1 MNGRVSRTNVDLE
14 PALAV
19 SRFLAQF
26 PTPSRAEAVHLSLK
40 ALRARIEPDRVL
52 MCELAWEVHTHG
64 YWRLVRRD
72 DNSAYESEESYFREV
87 LGLASWR
94 TAYKRL
100 AIGRMLSA
108 FPEPER
114 GAIRAALAQIGVAK
128 ATVIAPA
135 IEHTGAWQVWADL
148 ARQLAYPVLQARVSA
163 ILEAL
168 PRGREPSPPGE
179 HFRRAILS
187 AMPDIEAME
196 LVERF
201 FEIGARV
208 VESDH
213 PIAIFLAGCRECLAE
228 WEVQA
233 AGWRSR
239 GLSDRADGP
248 EKRPATSQVED
259 TSRATRQTPRR
270 WRFAHVGKTRER
282 SLAPTKHAES
292 ACPHWPSRPP
302 ARSGWRAPG
311 DRAASRDGGRVEPDS
326 GGRPASSRLALPG
339 LWAPQPPRR
348 SPRRQALSGRL
359 GL

>member
-1 MNGRVSRTNVDLE
+1 MSGRSILTSTDLE

-26 PTPSRAEAVHLSLK
+26 PTPSRAEAVHVSLK

-72 DNSAYESEESYFREV
+72 DNSAYDSEESYFREV

-100 AIGRMLSA
+100 AIGRLLAA
-108 FPEPER
+108 FSEPER
-114 GAIRAALAQIGVAK
+114 GAIRAALAKIGVAK

-135 IEHTGAWQVWADL
+135 IERTGDWQVWADL

-163 ILEAL
+163 VLEAL
-168 PRGREPSPPGE
+168 PRGREPSPPGDR
-179 HFRRAILS
+179 FRRAILS

-201 FEIGARV
+201 FEVGVKV
-208 VESDH
+208 VGTPH

-233 AGWRSR
+233 AGWRAR
-239 GLSDRADGP
+239 PLSPQADGS
-248 EKRPATSQVED
+248 ENGSV
-259 TSRATRQTPRR
+259 TPRR
-270 WRFAHVGKTRER
+270 EEGQ
-282 SLAPTKHAES
+282 
-292 ACPHWPSRPP
+292 
-302 ARSGWRAPG
+302 
-311 DRAASRDGGRVEPDS
+311 GGEAIA
-326 GGRPASSRLALPG
+326 PASGVCPSGQLC
-339 LWAPQPPRR
+339 PRGQN
-348 SPRRQALSGRL
+348 PRAEPCDSDAR
-359 GL
+359 

>member
-1 MNGRVSRTNVDLE
+1 MCLVAGSSTHLLPPSAIQTPSEGLMSARSIVDSTHPE
-14 PALAV
+14 PGVAL

-26 PTPSRAEAVHLSLK
+26 PNAGRAEAVHLSLK
-40 ALRARIEPDRVL
+40 ALRARVEPDRVL

-135 IEHTGAWQVWADL
+135 IERTEDWQVWADL

-163 ILEAL
+163 ALEAL

-179 HFRRAILS
+179 RFRRAILS

-201 FEIGARV
+201 FEVGAKV
-208 VESDH
+208 VGTGH

-233 AGWRSR
+233 AGSRPHMKRQEGSREDVVVPKLEGAQADRKDASHSAGCPPGQNTSR
-239 GLSDRADGP
+239 GGR
-248 EKRPATSQVED
+248 
-259 TSRATRQTPRR
+259 
-270 WRFAHVGKTRER
+270 RFAHGGQTPGSGQPTLSGER
-282 SLAPTKHAES
+282 RSAAAAFNSRSSAATK
-292 ACPHWPSRPP
+292 
-302 ARSGWRAPG
+302 
-311 DRAASRDGGRVEPDS
+311 VI
-326 GGRPASSRLALPG
+326 ASSRSR
-339 LWAPQPPRR
+339 PRFTADAR
-348 SPRRQALSGRL
+348 
-359 GL
+359 